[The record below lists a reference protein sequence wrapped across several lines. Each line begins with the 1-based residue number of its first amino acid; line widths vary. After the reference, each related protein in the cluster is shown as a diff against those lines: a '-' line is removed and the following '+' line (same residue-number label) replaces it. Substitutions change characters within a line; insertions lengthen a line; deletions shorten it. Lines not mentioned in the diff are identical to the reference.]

1 MWVGDFSMSFRLRA
15 VRAFALLAGFFLMGA
30 VLLSAMAVLDWLLMT
45 RLFTARAA
53 WAEGTILT
61 VTVLLAAAIV
71 RGMFAF
77 LRAGRLGPVPD
88 AVAVTPQDQPE
99 LWEQV
104 RVAAEVTGQR
114 PPDELYLVAEVNAG
128 VAEQSRLLGLLPG
141 RRRMLLGLPLLAGL
155 TVPQLRAVLAHEFG
169 HYANLDT
176 RLGGVTMRG
185 REAVVHTVEAFQ
197 KGSTRLHYVL
207 GALYVGYAR
216 MFLRTSQSVARH
228 QEFAADQ
235 IAARHA
241 GREATAAA
249 LRILP
254 VLDGAYTHY
263 LETYAAMGRPL
274 GALPPVGEV
283 HGGFLR
289 LLAARTGERL
299 AELSAGRRP
308 PRPHRYDSHPPTAER
323 IALIEKLSADDRP
336 SEPAGGPTGLS
347 LLHDPG
353 RVFAALEARTLSQEA
368 AHLRRTSW
376 DDLAMA
382 RAVADAEGW
391 SRPLRV
397 AVARA
402 LRSSAQGAEGTV
414 PARRDATAE
423 EVAGDSDLLPGLEEI
438 LDAFDRGLLWMDIAD
453 RMPKPHQ
460 ASRLVGPSARNFI
473 RPKIFDGLAGMVHL
487 RLAESGH
494 ATPDIAWSGRP
505 GLFLPESWE
514 EGMDDA
520 IDAAIADTPDTAPL
534 RALLVGPHGVPS

>member
-1 MWVGDFSMSFRLRA
+1 MSFRLRA
-15 VRAFALLAGFFLMGA
+15 VRAFALLVGFFLMGT

-53 WAEGTILT
+53 WLEGTVLT

-77 LRAGRLGPVPD
+77 LRAGRLGPVPH

-99 LWEQV
+99 LWEHI

-114 PPDELYLVAEVNAG
+114 LPDELYLVAEVNAG
-128 VAEQSRLLGLLPG
+128 VTEQSRLLGLLPG

-197 KGSTRLHYVL
+197 EGSTRLHYVI
-207 GALYVGYAR
+207 GSLYIGYAR

-228 QEFAADQ
+228 QEFAADRM
-235 IAARHA
+235 AARYA
-241 GREATAAA
+241 GRDTTAAA
-249 LRILP
+249 LRIIP
-254 VLDGAYTHY
+254 VLDGAYAHY
-263 LETYAAMGRPL
+263 LETYAGMGRSQ

-283 HGGFLR
+283 HGGFRR

-299 AELSAGRRP
+299 AELSGGQRP
-308 PRPHRYDSHPPTAER
+308 PRPHPYDSHPPTAER
-323 IALIEKLSADDRP
+323 IALIEKLPTDDRP
-336 SEPAGGPTGLS
+336 SEPANGSAALT
-347 LLHDPG
+347 LLHDTD
-353 RVFAALEARTLSQEA
+353 RVFAALEERTLSQEA

-391 SRPLRV
+391 SRPLRI

-414 PARRDATAE
+414 TARRDATAE
-423 EVAGDSDLLPGLEEI
+423 EVANDLLPDLEEI
-438 LDAFDRGLLWMDIAD
+438 LDAFDRGLLWTDIAD

-487 RLAESGH
+487 HLAESGH
-494 ATPDIAWSGRP
+494 ATPDIAWSGQP

-514 EGMDDA
+514 KGMDDA
-520 IDAAIADTPDTAPL
+520 IDAAVADTPDTTPL
-534 RALLVGPHGVPS
+534 RALLADPHCMSA